1 MKLVPCSLFLFLAS
15 VVCSASI
22 FAQENP
28 KIVFLT
34 GDEEYRSE
42 ESMPMLARILRRDF
56 DFDVSVGFSVDEHGY
71 IDVNAN
77 ESLTGTEALADADL
91 MVLFLRFRR
100 PDEATF
106 QRVLNFLEAGKPVV
120 AFRTSTHAFRF
131 ETGSEWAAW
140 GNQPDPTYI
149 HSFSDGELTRELV
162 GQK

>member
-1 MKLVPCSLFLFLAS
+1 MPNPLVLFLALAAFAT
-15 VVCSASI
+15 SA

-42 ESMPMLARILRRDF
+42 ESMPMLASILRRDF

-71 IDVNAN
+71 IDVNAT
-77 ESLTGTEALADADL
+77 ESLTGTEELADADL

-106 QRVLNFLEAGKPVV
+106 QRVLDFLEAGKPVV

-131 ETGSEWAAW
+131 ETGSQWA
-140 GNQPDPTYI
+140 T
-149 HSFSDGELTRELV
+149 TR
-162 GQK
+162 